1 MHAAP
6 TSCPVCSRPLHAT
19 RLACAGCRT
28 AVEGEFS
35 LDWLGGLSREQ
46 LAFVRV
52 FLECRGKI
60 KDVELRLGVSYP
72 TVVARLDEVVR
83 SLGAP
88 AAAVASPAGREPE
101 LDVLEALSRGELTTE
116 QAAARIRAL
125 DSGGKP

>member
-6 TSCPVCSRPLHAT
+6 TSCPVCSRALHAT
-19 RLACAGCRT
+19 RLACAGCQT
-28 AVEGEFS
+28 AVEGTFS

-88 AAAVASPAGREPE
+88 AVAPAPPAARDVE
-101 LDVLEALSRGELTTE
+101 LDVLESLSRGELTTE

-125 DSGGKP
+125 DTGGKR